1 MSIDR
6 PLKPL
11 SVPPVNV
18 QQQDLKMRPRTG
30 DVSPAQV
37 AGNENSGTQIKLS
50 KLTQEIQTDTSHDI
64 DYERIAKIR
73 ASMDAGELQFDPDY
87 IANALVEDIFQ
98 LS

>member
-1 MSIDR
+1 MSIER

-18 QQQDLKMRPRTG
+18 RHQDLKMRPRTA
-30 DVSPAQV
+30 DVGPTQV
-37 AGNENSGTQIKLS
+37 AGCKNTGTQIKLS

-64 DYERIAKIR
+64 DYECIAKIR
-73 ASMDAGELQFDPDY
+73 ASMDAGELQFDPDH

>member
-1 MSIDR
+1 MSLDR
-6 PLKPL
+6 PLQPL

-18 QQQDLKMRPRTG
+18 QQQDLKLCPRAEDVAVTQATG
-30 DVSPAQV
+30 S
-37 AGNENSGTQIKLS
+37 ENAGTQIKLS

-64 DYERIAKIR
+64 DYDRIAKIR
-73 ASMDAGELQFDPDY
+73 ASMDAGELQLDPDY